1 MSGFRRNSGPNRSPA
16 NDSHPSPKITWSI
29 WKFRILTKKLET
41 LYCSVLSYYQLHQK
55 LGIKTSSIYI
65 QLRMHNF
72 HYVSNNLIHCW
83 PIIYHLPLTHKQLQS
98 ASSPL
103 QHILLIENFSRPLL
117 ANHRPNLPWKINHVI
132 IITRISKWSLPCKHF

>member
-1 MSGFRRNSGPNRSPA
+1 LISLSQRMSGFRRNSGPNRSPA

-83 PIIYHLPLTHKQLQS
+83 PIIYHLWHTSNCNQHHLLFNIFSSSKTSAVHYSRTTNLTYLGRS
-98 ASSPL
+98 TMS
-103 QHILLIENFSRPLL
+103 
-117 ANHRPNLPWKINHVI
+117 
-132 IITRISKWSLPCKHF
+132 